1 MLKKIQWQHP
11 LFYVPLVFI
20 AFPVLGIFYF
30 DYPQWTIGLTSL
42 FIFSYLYLIHMPQ
55 TWLTNILWTV
65 MIGYIFYMTIYV
77 NGGMMWFIFYL
88 ANLLTFNF
96 GDKLRS
102 YRFLSYLVLI
112 LAVMTMG
119 VIYGSNM
126 GSRLM
131 AILLPI
137 ICLSMQFYWTK
148 DLEVERQQKELVEKN
163 RSINLLLAENERNRI
178 GQDLHD
184 TLGHVFAMLTI
195 KAELTQALLENE
207 DVGAAQQEVTDLQSI
222 SKKAMGDVR
231 AMVQSLKRHSLA
243 EEIMILDN
251 MLELAGVELTV
262 TGQEIAERLADT
274 VQGTL
279 PMVLRELA
287 TNLIKHSQ
295 ASNCS
300 LQFEQVGA
308 TLVIHYKDDGCGF
321 KEQKPSDLHTIKE
334 RLVIIQGQ
342 LEMVSL
348 KAPTQIRIMVPF
360 KEESK

>member
-30 DYPQWTIGLTSL
+30 DYPQWTIWLTGL
-42 FIFSYLYLIHMPQ
+42 FVFSYLYLIHIPQ

-65 MIGYIFYMTIYV
+65 MVGYIFYMTIYV

-88 ANLLTFNF
+88 ANLLTFCF

-112 LAVMTMG
+112 FAIMTTG
-119 VIYGSNM
+119 IIYGSDM
-126 GSRLM
+126 GSRLI
-131 AILLPI
+131 AILLPV

-148 DLEVERQQKELVEKN
+148 ELEVERQQKELVEKN

-195 KAELTQALLENE
+195 KAELVQTFLEQE
-207 DVGAAQQEVTDLQSI
+207 AYPEAKQQVMDLQAI
-222 SKKAMGDVR
+222 SKEAMSEVR
-231 AMVQSLKRHSLA
+231 TMVQSLKRHSVA
-243 EEIMILDN
+243 EEIMILEN
-251 MLELAGVELTV
+251 MLDLAGVELTV
-262 TGQEIAERLADT
+262 IGQENAALLADT
-274 VQGTL
+274 LQGTL
-279 PMVLRELA
+279 TMVLRELA

-295 ASNCS
+295 ASHCS
-300 LQFEQVGA
+300 LQFKHEGDE
-308 TLVIHYKDDGCGF
+308 LVLTYVDDGCGF
-321 KEQKPSDLHTIKE
+321 SEMQEKDLHTIKD
-334 RLVIIQGQ
+334 RLVTIQGQ
-342 LEMVSL
+342 LDIVSL
-348 KAPTQIRIMVPF
+348 KGPTQIRITVPN
-360 KEESK
+360 K